1 MLQKNYALNE
11 GQPSAIHST
20 FDELDYA
27 APAKATGALHLN
39 TALTIYAM
47 IEFLAVASSAYF
59 GSAVYHFVSWHS
71 WQTAPAYVL
80 AAVVI
85 ATLVLVLSIGFHN
98 FFSFR
103 RQSRHIFLWRG
114 VGAVALAFSVFV
126 TILFFTQSAEAYS
139 RGSLIFQ
146 IIIVGITV
154 TGTRAIFY
162 SWLQAAIASNRIEA
176 RRVVLIGDASHCSK
190 FASRLKNGGVETIGA
205 FRLPVSG
212 NAHDSANSKTNF
224 PASAPSSR

>member
-11 GQPSAIHST
+11 SQPSAIHST

-27 APAKATGALHLN
+27 APAKVSGAIHLN

-59 GSAVYHFVSWHS
+59 GSAVYHFFGWNS
-71 WQTAPAYVL
+71 WQTAPAYIL

-85 ATLVLVLSIGFHN
+85 ATLVLLSSIGFHN
-98 FFSFR
+98 FFAFQ
-103 RQSRHIFLWRG
+103 RQPRHIFLWRG

-146 IIIVGITV
+146 IGCVGITV
-154 TGTRAIFY
+154 ISARACSILGFR
-162 SWLQAAIASNRIEA
+162 LQSHRIELKLA
-176 RRVVLIGDASHCSK
+176 ASSSLAMPLIVPNLLVA
-190 FASRLKNGGVETIGA
+190 
-205 FRLPVSG
+205 
-212 NAHDSANSKTNF
+212 
-224 PASAPSSR
+224 